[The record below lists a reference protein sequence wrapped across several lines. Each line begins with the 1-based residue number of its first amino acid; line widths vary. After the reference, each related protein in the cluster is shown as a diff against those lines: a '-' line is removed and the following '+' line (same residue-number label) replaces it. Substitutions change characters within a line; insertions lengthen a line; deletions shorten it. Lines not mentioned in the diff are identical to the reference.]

1 MLHTAQELHG
11 LQVKL
16 SWLEKLGRWEEA
28 LQAYEQ
34 EHSRS
39 RRQERR
45 SLHMGEARAGRLPVY
60 SLPHFS
66 FHA

>member
-1 MLHTAQELHG
+1 MLTRRSHRNHGLIRPHHGLISHASRG

-34 EHSRS
+34 EHARS
-39 RRQERR
+39 RRMQDRR
-45 SLHMGEARAGRLPVY
+45 
-60 SLPHFS
+60 
-66 FHA
+66 